1 MKQFANPL
9 LVAAEW
15 LDEAARISTKRNPL
29 AMAIASCTTDG
40 RPSVRMVL
48 AKRFDEHDGYL
59 VFFTHYG
66 SRKARELEATGRA
79 AATLYWEELGGRQLR
94 LEGPVVRSPA
104 TESADYFATRPI
116 QSQLNAWVS
125 EQSRTLESTQAL
137 LERCDAKAAELGI
150 DAARRIASVPG
161 PVPCPPHWG
170 GFRIWIDT
178 LEFWTEGAGRF
189 HERSLYTRTLTRR
202 SDSEFVASS
211 WQFDRLQ
218 P

>member
-1 MKQFANPL
+1 MEAPANPL
-9 LVAAEW
+9 SLAARW
-15 LDEAARISTKRNPL
+15 LDEAARSAQRRNPL
-29 AMAIASCTTDG
+29 AMALASCTTSG

-48 AKRFDEHDGYL
+48 AKHFAEDEGYL

-79 AATLYWEELGGRQLR
+79 AATLYWEDFGGRQLR
-94 LEGPVVRSPA
+94 LEGEIERSPSVE
-104 TESADYFATRPI
+104 TVDYFATRPL

-125 EQSRTLESTQAL
+125 QQSGTLGSMQEL
-137 LERCDAKAAELGI
+137 RDRCDAKIEALGI
-150 DAARRIASVPG
+150 DPAALALSAPG

-170 GFRIWIDT
+170 GFRIWIDL
-178 LEFWTEGAGRF
+178 LEFWIEGAGRF
-189 HERSLYTRTLTRR
+189 HERLQYKRTLTRR
-202 SDSEFVASS
+202 SDSGFVASN